1 MLPASGQ
8 TNEDLDGAI
17 RPQTATGAFPPANA
31 WPGAA
36 STPATN
42 PMDTLIRKEAPGD
55 AAGIAAVTASAF
67 LDAAHTDH
75 TEQFIVSALREA
87 GQLTVSLV
95 AVDGGA
101 IIGHVA
107 ISPVS
112 VSGRYLGWF
121 GLGPVSVAPAWQG
134 RGIGSALVRE
144 ALAELGSLR
153 ASGCVVLG
161 EPGFYSRF
169 GFRHEPSLV
178 LPGVPPEYF
187 QAMIFTGDPP
197 SGVVAYH
204 ESFSAKG

>member
-1 MLPASGQ
+1 M
-8 TNEDLDGAI
+8 N
-17 RPQTATGAFPPANA
+17 
-31 WPGAA
+31 
-36 STPATN
+36 
-42 PMDTLIRKEAPGD
+42 TLIRKEAPGD
-55 AAGIAAVTASAF
+55 AAGISAVTAAAF

-87 GQLTVSLV
+87 DQLTVSLV
-95 AVDGGA
+95 AVDGNT
-101 IIGHVA
+101 IIGHLA

-112 VSGRYLGWF
+112 VSDRSPGWF

-144 ALAELGSLR
+144 ALAELGSLH

-169 GFRHEPSLV
+169 GFMPVPSLV

-187 QAMIFTGDPP
+187 QAVAFTGHMP

-204 ESFSAKG
+204 ESFSARS

>member
-1 MLPASGQ
+1 M
-8 TNEDLDGAI
+8 N
-17 RPQTATGAFPPANA
+17 
-31 WPGAA
+31 
-36 STPATN
+36 
-42 PMDTLIRKEAPGD
+42 TLIRKEAPGD
-55 AAGIAAVTASAF
+55 AAGISAVTTAAF

-87 GQLTVSLV
+87 DRLTVSLV
-95 AVDGGA
+95 AVDGDS
-101 IIGHVA
+101 IIGHLA

-112 VSGRYLGWF
+112 VSDRSPGWF

-144 ALAELGSLR
+144 AFTELGSLH

-169 GFRHEPSLV
+169 GFMPVPSLV

-187 QAMIFTGDPP
+187 QAVAFTGHMP

-204 ESFSAKG
+204 ESFSARS

>member
-1 MLPASGQ
+1 M
-8 TNEDLDGAI
+8 N
-17 RPQTATGAFPPANA
+17 
-31 WPGAA
+31 
-36 STPATN
+36 
-42 PMDTLIRKEAPGD
+42 TLIRKEAPGD
-55 AAGIAAVTASAF
+55 AAGISAVTAAAF

-87 GQLTVSLV
+87 DRLTVSLV
-95 AVDGGA
+95 AVDGDT
-101 IIGHVA
+101 IIGHLA

-112 VSGRYLGWF
+112 VSDQSPGWF

-144 ALAELGSLR
+144 ALAELGSLH

-169 GFRHEPSLV
+169 GFVPVPSLI

-187 QAMIFTGDPP
+187 QAVAFTGHMP

-204 ESFSAKG
+204 ESFSARS

>member
-1 MLPASGQ
+1 M
-8 TNEDLDGAI
+8 N
-17 RPQTATGAFPPANA
+17 
-31 WPGAA
+31 
-36 STPATN
+36 
-42 PMDTLIRKEAPGD
+42 TLIRKEAPGD
-55 AAGIAAVTASAF
+55 AAGISAVTTAAF

-87 GQLTVSLV
+87 DRLTVSLV
-95 AVDGGA
+95 AVDGDT
-101 IIGHVA
+101 IIGHLA

-112 VSGRYLGWF
+112 VSDRSPGWF

-144 ALAELGSLR
+144 ALAELGSLH

-169 GFRHEPSLV
+169 GFMPVPSLV

-187 QAMIFTGDPP
+187 QAVAFTGHMP

-204 ESFSAKG
+204 ESFSARS

>member
-1 MLPASGQ
+1 M
-8 TNEDLDGAI
+8 N
-17 RPQTATGAFPPANA
+17 
-31 WPGAA
+31 
-36 STPATN
+36 
-42 PMDTLIRKEAPGD
+42 TLIRKEAPGD
-55 AAGIAAVTASAF
+55 AAGISAVTAAAF

-87 GQLTVSLV
+87 DRLTVSLV
-95 AVDGGA
+95 AVDGDT
-101 IIGHVA
+101 IIGHLA

-112 VSGRYLGWF
+112 VSDQSPGWF

-144 ALAELGSLR
+144 ALAELGSLH

-169 GFRHEPSLV
+169 GFMPVPSLV

-187 QAMIFTGDPP
+187 QAVAFTDHMP

-204 ESFSAKG
+204 ESFSARS